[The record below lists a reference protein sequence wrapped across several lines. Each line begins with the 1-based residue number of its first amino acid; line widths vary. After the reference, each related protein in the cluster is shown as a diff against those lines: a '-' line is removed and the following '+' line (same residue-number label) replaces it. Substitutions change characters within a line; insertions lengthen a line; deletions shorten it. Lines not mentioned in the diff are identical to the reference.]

1 MVTGCGSRPRIEE
14 YTFEDELF
22 FKTSCIT
29 RMTLSYCRFNPPNG
43 AISWERLECLC
54 LNLVTLDEDMI
65 VKILSGSPCLK
76 SLELKNCH
84 GYKRIDVTS
93 RSEFEVEL
101 VLLDVSSLIKAEL
114 DYCMNPGMCD
124 DIAHEQ
130 MLRGLLESLDHVK
143 DVIINDFWWEF
154 YSNLKARG
162 DMSNGCSVLLKS

>member
-29 RMTLSYCRFNPPNG
+29 RITLSYCRFNPPNG

-93 RSEFEVEL
+93 RSVKKLVFSDFYYLNEEEYRLYQNQCSLHIITNYKRCEKEVDRIEKQFDDSTTNLLFGL
-101 VLLDVSSLIKAEL
+101 VSI
-114 DYCMNPGMCD
+114 
-124 DIAHEQ
+124 
-130 MLRGLLESLDHVK
+130 
-143 DVIINDFWWEF
+143 
-154 YSNLKARG
+154 
-162 DMSNGCSVLLKS
+162 